1 MPRTFLVER
10 IVDMTSSVNSTD
22 VTDDVTLDGGLHE
35 EQRCDE
41 MRQKTMT
48 SQRRGVAMDTSV
60 VDYRAGVGALGQ
72 PLHFLHALKRVCIKV
87 FRLL

>member
-1 MPRTFLVER
+1 MSICGCVVHVTVCVHSACAMPRTFLVER

-60 VDYRAGVGALGQ
+60 VDYRAGVGALG
-72 PLHFLHALKRVCIKV
+72 
-87 FRLL
+87 